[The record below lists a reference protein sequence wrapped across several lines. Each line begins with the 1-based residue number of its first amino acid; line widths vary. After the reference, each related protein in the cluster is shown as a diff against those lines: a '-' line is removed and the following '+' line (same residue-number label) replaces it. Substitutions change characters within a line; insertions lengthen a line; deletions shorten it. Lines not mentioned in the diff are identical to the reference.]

1 VSIGVDNTAPY
12 SIRWNTRTT
21 SNGLHTLSARARD
34 TAGNFGVTSGVVR
47 VTVDNPSSPPL
58 PPGLVAGYNFSEST
72 GTTTEDVTGNGNTA
86 KLVNGALWS
95 VGKYASGITL
105 DGTDYLEI
113 ANSPSVN
120 VSGGALTFSAWVSPA
135 GGTGDEVL
143 FAKGFNAGMTSPYYQ
158 YAVEL
163 RDGGLTPVFLI
174 GTPGGVKEATM
185 GSALPKGQWSHFAVV
200 FDGAHAAF
208 YVNGALVSTP
218 ALAASVA
225 PRDTPLRLGADAQP
239 AQFLDGSLDDVRL
252 YGRTLTQAEV
262 QDDMNMPLPS
272 PPGNGSP
279 PSVSIV
285 SPTSNAQVSNIVTI
299 TADASD
305 DGGIAGVQFYADGVA
320 VGPEDTVAPYGAQ
333 WDTRTFS
340 NGAHTLTARAR
351 DVSANTTVSTPVT
364 VNVANTDS
372 FQNEILATGFN
383 LPVVAKFLPNGNL
396 LVGELG
402 GKIKVVPPPYTTPS
416 STLFNQ
422 LNVSPQGVQQG
433 LYDLALDP
441 NFATNHYY
449 YVFYTAET
457 PDLAYDRL
465 SRFTATS
472 DLTGT
477 VPGSEKVLYQDPQ
490 HPSSDEHH
498 GGGIAISND
507 GHIFFTTG
515 EGFNAALSPNL
526 ASPRGKLHRINM
538 DGSVPTDNPFYDG
551 AGPHVDSIWAY
562 GLRNPFRAYYDGPT
576 NRVFIGDVGGNVGTS
591 NEEIDIG
598 ARGANYGW
606 PDFEGDCPAPC
617 TSPLYT
623 YEHNNR
629 DACVT
634 GGFVYHGS
642 QFPAGMRG
650 DYFFADYA
658 QNWIKRLSF
667 NPDGSVNGVFN
678 FEPADGQLDG
688 PYGDIVSLTEGPD
701 GALYYLDLGYSDTT
715 GTFGISKVRR
725 IRYVATNLPPIV
737 VASASPRSGAPPLN
751 VSFSSAGSKD
761 PEGKPI
767 TYSWDFGDG
776 SPLSTAANPSHT
788 YAVAGTYSA
797 RLTVSDGVN
806 TSVSTPIAIQAGS
819 PPDVTISAP
828 LDGSTFRGGDA
839 INYQGDATDAED
851 GALPASAFSW
861 TVDFLHDGHVHPGS
875 TVTGAKSGSFTIP
888 TTGHDFEGNTR
899 YRISLTVKDSDGLTT
914 TKSVIIWP
922 EKVNLT
928 LNTVPA
934 GLTVY
939 VDGVARATP
948 TTVDTLVGFNHSV
961 EARDQTVGSS
971 SYTFAS
977 WSDGGAQT
985 HTITVP
991 AADQSYTA
999 NFTAG

>member
-1 VSIGVDNTAPY
+1 
-12 SIRWNTRTT
+12 
-21 SNGLHTLSARARD
+21 
-34 TAGNFGVTSGVVR
+34 
-47 VTVDNPSSPPL
+47 
-58 PPGLVAGYNFSEST
+58 
-72 GTTTEDVTGNGNTA
+72 
-86 KLVNGALWS
+86 
-95 VGKYASGITL
+95 
-105 DGTDYLEI
+105 
-113 ANSPSVN
+113 
-120 VSGGALTFSAWVSPA
+120 
-135 GGTGDEVL
+135 
-143 FAKGFNAGMTSPYYQ
+143 M
-158 YAVEL
+158 
-163 RDGGLTPVFLI
+163 
-174 GTPGGVKEATM
+174 
-185 GSALPKGQWSHFAVV
+185 
-200 FDGAHAAF
+200 
-208 YVNGALVSTP
+208 
-218 ALAASVA
+218 
-225 PRDTPLRLGADAQP
+225 DTPLA
-239 AQFLDGSLDDVRL
+239 
-252 YGRTLTQAEV
+252 
-262 QDDMNMPLPS
+262 S
-272 PPGNGSP
+272 PPGTGSP

-285 SPTSNAQVSNIVTI
+285 SPISDALVSNIVTI
-299 TADASD
+299 TANASD
-305 DGGIAGVQFYADGVA
+305 DGGIAGVQFYVDGIA

-333 WDTRTFS
+333 WDTRGFA

-351 DVSANTTVSTPVT
+351 DVSGNRTVSNPVA

-372 FQNEILATGFN
+372 FHNDILATGFN

-402 GKIKVVPPPYTTPS
+402 GKIKIVPPPYTTPS

-422 LNVSPQGVQQG
+422 LTVSPSGVQQG
-433 LYDLALDP
+433 LYDLTLDP

-457 PDLAYDRL
+457 PDLGYDRL
-465 SRFTATS
+465 SRFTANA

-477 VPGSEKVLYQDPQ
+477 VAGSEKVLYQDPQ
-490 HPSSDEHH
+490 HPGSDEHH
-498 GGGIAISND
+498 GGGIAVSND
-507 GHIFFTTG
+507 GHVFFTTG

-526 ASPRGKLHRINM
+526 ASPRGKLHRINT

-591 NEEIDIG
+591 NEEIDIA

-623 YEHNNR
+623 YEHNFR
-629 DACVT
+629 DAAVT

-642 QFPAGMRG
+642 QFPAAMQG
-650 DYFFADYA
+650 DYFFGDYA

-667 NPDGSVNGVFN
+667 NPDGTVKAVFN
-678 FEPADGQLDG
+678 FEPADGHPDG
-688 PYGDIVSLTEGPD
+688 PYGDIVSLTQGPD
-701 GALYYLDLGYSDTT
+701 GALYDLDLGYSDTT
-715 GTFGISKVRR
+715 GTFGVSKLRR
-725 IRYVATNLPPIV
+725 IRYVSANQPPVV

-751 VSFSSAGSKD
+751 VTFSSAGSQD
-761 PEGKPI
+761 PEGQPI

-788 YAVAGTYSA
+788 YAAGAYSA

-806 TSVSTPIAIQAGS
+806 TSVSTPITIQAGS
-819 PPDVTISAP
+819 APDVTISAP
-828 LDGSTFRGGDA
+828 LDGSTFRGGDVIGYA
-839 INYQGDATDAED
+839 GDATDAED
-851 GALPASAFSW
+851 GALPSSAFSW

-899 YRISLTVKDSDGLTT
+899 YRISLTAKDSDGLTT

-928 LNTVPA
+928 FNTAPA

-939 VDGVARATP
+939 VDGIARPTP
-948 TTVDTLVGFNHSV
+948 ATVDTLINFNHTV
-961 EARDQTVGSS
+961 EARDQAVGTSN
-971 SYTFAS
+971 YTFAS

-991 AADQSYTA
+991 AGDQSYTA
-999 NFTAG
+999 NFTAGPGLSRQAPLRRPGEG